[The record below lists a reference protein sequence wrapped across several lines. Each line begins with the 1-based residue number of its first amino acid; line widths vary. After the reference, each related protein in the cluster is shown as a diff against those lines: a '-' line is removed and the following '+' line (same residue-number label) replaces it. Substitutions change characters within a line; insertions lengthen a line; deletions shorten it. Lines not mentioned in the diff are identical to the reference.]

1 MTVHSHFTICM
12 TIMEETSSSSSV
24 SSTAAPALPRDE
36 VKEVQHNSRH
46 DTRRIRWWRMVV
58 AGMIGTTAVAVT
70 VGTYV
75 FLDRQETENFENAVC
90 CSDAVGKRRKRL
102 LQKFPLSL
110 INSARASNRQLWN
123 NNVKFAKP

>member
-58 AGMIGTTAVAVT
+58 AGDDWYDGRRR
-70 VGTYV
+70 
-75 FLDRQETENFENAVC
+75 DRRYLRLFGPPR
-90 CSDAVGKRRKRL
+90 DGKL
-102 LQKFPLSL
+102 
-110 INSARASNRQLWN
+110 
-123 NNVKFAKP
+123 